1 MLHYLLRI
9 MRNESGATAFEFGLI
24 VAMFAVVAVPA
35 SLATG
40 LTLQKIIDAVSAVL
54 SSTAG

>member
-1 MLHYLLRI
+1 